1 MQSTFDE
8 RNWLVWLV
16 KVRIFI
22 LTLLLAMELA
32 VAEFTPS
39 PLPMRLFLSTI
50 LFWYSISL
58 FYVLLLSVWQE
69 HRLQAALQVL
79 TDLILVSV
87 VIHETGGWDSSLNFL
102 YPLVIIVASVLLQ
115 RVWAQ
120 LVAALAFILY
130 GTVLELNYYGLVP
143 SYANS
148 HPGLKTLQSIIF
160 VNLFAFLAV

>member
-32 VAEFTPS
+32 VAQFSPA

-50 LFWYSISL
+50 LFWFRLSL
-58 FYVLLLSVWQE
+58 FYVLLLSFWQE
-69 HRLQAALQVL
+69 HRLQASLQIL
-79 TDLILVSV
+79 TDLVLVSL

-102 YPLVIIVASVLLQ
+102 YPIVIIVASVLLT

-120 LVAALAFILY
+120 LVSA
-130 GTVLELNYYGLVP
+130 
-143 SYANS
+143 
-148 HPGLKTLQSIIF
+148 
-160 VNLFAFLAV
+160 

>member
-22 LTLLLAMELA
+22 LTLLLAVELA
-32 VAEFTPS
+32 VAQFSPA
-39 PLPMRLFLSTI
+39 PLPMRLFLTTV
-50 LFWYSISL
+50 LFWFSLSL
-58 FYVLLLSVWQE
+58 FYVLLLSFWQE
-69 HRLQAALQVL
+69 HRLQASLQVL
-79 TDLILVSV
+79 TDLALVTL

-102 YPLVIIVASVLLQ
+102 YPLVIIVASVLLT

-130 GTVLELNYYGLVP
+130 GTVLELSYFGYIP
-143 SYANS
+143 SYTGS
-148 HPGLKTLQSIIF
+148 HPDLRTLQAIIF
-160 VNLFAFLAV
+160 VNLFAFL